1 MDMGNNIDLYDANVE
16 DFEVKEQC
24 DAIYN
29 NYHLD
34 M

>member
-1 MDMGNNIDLYDANVE
+1 MGNNIDLYANVE
-16 DFEVKEQC
+16 DFEVEEQC
-24 DAIYN
+24 DASYN